1 MMSAAILMAI
11 GAEQSGKQLA
21 ALGVENSDRPTF
33 AQTLDERVRIPPA
46 LPGKDSKVATLPD
59 TSNERTEP
67 TKIPV
72 DSPDLATG
80 AKAKAFAGQL
90 TPAQIESK
98 GTHVAKAA
106 ALHPS
111 LTTGTRVQKKSEEVE
126 MQVAEPVGDTEES
139 QRETPAVVQ
148 LAQQT
153 SLQIEGAIPLEQTE
167 GDQSLLPRIQIP
179 ASQREALA
187 TGRTQ
192 EAAPE
197 KKTAEKTQAGDA
209 NQSAVTAKGG
219 AVTVPPAADESKSTH
234 GAGLQVVAHALNPI
248 PAHAAE
254 ASALPVAMSV
264 ATSNV
269 ALNAE
274 SGKSAVG
281 SGPASSSGS
290 TSSGVAPAVTD
301 GSGSSKYGAHEAK
314 TSVLDREPTPAA
326 PGDPAAPSKPD
337 AKAERSQAVVTNA
350 GDDSDTK
357 ARTTGEA
364 VVAAVHALASSGEVT
379 AGSAAPVIAG
389 LAKLSA
395 GEGSTSTA
403 GSLNGLRE
411 QDGSGGVARF
421 AEPMP
426 RILSASPTALEVGI
440 PDGTHGWL
448 KVRAE
453 MTDGGVVNASV
464 SAASPAS
471 QEMLHR
477 ELPSLTAYLQ
487 SEKVAVNTVVVHP
500 TANARAEARGNSAGP
515 ESGGSGQTPRQSHE
529 GGQQQNSVK
538 TAAGVAEDVTSY
550 RGLHGV
556 DEDGMSPLAG
566 YESGA
571 SWLSVRA

>member
-1 MMSAAILMAI
+1 MMSTAILMAM
-11 GAEQSGKQLA
+11 GAEQSSKQA
-21 ALGVENSDRPTF
+21 TAHDVENFDGPTF
-33 AQTLDERVRIPPA
+33 AQTLDERVRIPPT
-46 LPGKDSKVATLPD
+46 LPGKDSKVATLPE

-72 DSPDLATG
+72 DSPDLAAG
-80 AKAKAFAGQL
+80 AKGKVFAGQL
-90 TPAQIESK
+90 TPALIESK
-98 GTHVAKAA
+98 VTHVAKAA

-111 LTTGTRVQKKSEEVE
+111 LTVGTKVQKKTEEAE
-126 MQVAEPVGDTEES
+126 MQVAEPVGDSEES
-139 QRETPAVVQ
+139 QRKTPAV
-148 LAQQT
+148 AQVAQPA
-153 SLQIEGAIPLEQTE
+153 SLQIEGAMPLGQTE
-167 GDQSLLPRIQIP
+167 GDQIQLPQIQIP

-209 NQSAVTAKGG
+209 NQSAVTAKSG
-219 AVTVPPAADESKSTH
+219 AVTVPQAADETKSTH
-234 GAGLQVVAHALNPI
+234 GVGVQGVAPALNPI
-248 PAHAAE
+248 PAHAAA

-274 SGKSAVG
+274 SGKSAVD
-281 SGPASSSGS
+281 SSPASSGS
-290 TSSGVAPAVTD
+290 TSSGVAPAFTD
-301 GSGSSKYGAHEAK
+301 GSGSSKSGAHGAK
-314 TSVLDREPTPAA
+314 TSVSDRETTPAA

-337 AKAERSQAVVTNA
+337 AKAERSQAAATNA

-364 VVAAVHALASSGEVT
+364 VVAVVHALASGGEVT
-379 AGSAAPVIAG
+379 SGSAAPVIAG
-389 LAKLSA
+389 LTKLSG
-395 GEGSTSTA
+395 GEGSTSSA
-403 GSLNGLRE
+403 GSSNVLGE
-411 QDGSGGVARF
+411 QDGADGVARST
-421 AEPMP
+421 EPIP
-426 RILSASPTALEVGI
+426 RTLSASPTALEVGI

-453 MTDGGVVNASV
+453 IADGGVVNASV

-500 TANARAEARGNSAGP
+500 TANAGAEARGNSAGP

-529 GGQQQNSVK
+529 GGQQQSFVK
-538 TAAGVAEDVTSY
+538 TTTGVAEDVTSY
-550 RGLHGV
+550 RGLQGI
-556 DEDGMSPLAG
+556 DEDGTSPLASYG
-566 YESGA
+566 